1 MTNHNNPQRRIL
13 AVVFSASA
21 VVAGCGSSTSTSEPS
36 TTKATTAAPAVST
49 TRAVPTTPA
58 TTTAPSTTAAPAGPF
73 RSPLYGYVI
82 TTLDWTGRPATVA
95 WDGKGSPG
103 SADAL
108 VDVLRGPERQ
118 QAYAFGG
125 PTTAT
130 LDEFVAA
137 SRAAN
142 AAERSCPEVPAATRR
157 ITVAGEPAIVD
168 EVDCGVFALSATVLH
183 AGRAYAFFTFDQ
195 PGKEAEM
202 RAWFDALLQAVA
214 FDA

>member
-1 MTNHNNPQRRIL
+1 MTNHTNPQRRIL
-13 AVVFSASA
+13 AVVFTASA
-21 VVAGCGSSTSTSEPS
+21 VVAGCGSSTATSEPS
-36 TTKATTAAPAVST
+36 TTKPTTAATAVST
-49 TRAVPTTPA
+49 TTAVATTPA
-58 TTTAPSTTAAPAGPF
+58 ATTPSTTAAPTGPF
-73 RSPLYGYVI
+73 RSPLYGYVV
-82 TTLDWTGRPATVA
+82 TSLDWTARPATVA
-95 WDGKGSPG
+95 WDGTGSPG

-118 QAYAFGG
+118 QVYAFGG
-125 PTTAT
+125 PTTVT

-157 ITVAGEPAIVD
+157 ITMAGEPAIVD
-168 EVDCGVFALSATVLH
+168 EVDCGVFALSATVIH
-183 AGRAYAFFTFDQ
+183 AGRVYAFFTFDQ

-202 RAWFDALLQAVA
+202 RAWFDSLLQAVA

>member
-1 MTNHNNPQRRIL
+1 M
-13 AVVFSASA
+13 
-21 VVAGCGSSTSTSEPS
+21 
-36 TTKATTAAPAVST
+36 APAARHRSHRQPRPRPT
-49 TRAVPTTPA
+49 AVPTTPA
-58 TTTAPSTTAAPAGPF
+58 ATTTPSSTPSTTAAPTGPF
-73 RSPLYGYVI
+73 RSPLYGYVV
-82 TTLDWTGRPATVA
+82 TSLDWTGRPATVA
-95 WDGKGSPG
+95 WDGTGSPG
-103 SADAL
+103 DRDTL
-108 VDVLRGPERQ
+108 VDTLYGPETE

-142 AAERSCPEVPAATRR
+142 AAERSCPEVPTATRR

-168 EVDCGVFALSATVLH
+168 ELDCGVFALSAAVIH

-202 RAWFDALLQAVA
+202 RAWFDSLLQAVA

>member
-1 MTNHNNPQRRIL
+1 MTNHTNPQRRVL
-13 AVVFSASA
+13 ATLLTASA

-36 TTKATTAAPAVST
+36 TTKATTAA
-49 TRAVPTTPA
+49 
-58 TTTAPSTTAAPAGPF
+58 TAAPTGPF
-73 RSPLYGYVI
+73 RSPLYGYVV
-82 TTLDWTGRPATVA
+82 TSLEWTGRPALVA
-95 WDGKGSPG
+95 WDGTGSPG
-103 SADAL
+103 SADTL
-108 VDVLRGPERQ
+108 VDVLRGPQRQ

-125 PTTAT
+125 PTTKT

-168 EVDCGVFALSATVLH
+168 EVDCGVFALSAAVLH

-202 RAWFDALLQAVA
+202 RVWFDALLQAVA